1 VTEEELSQYEEQ
13 PMFRPDHMAV
23 GHGLRSGKP
32 CVIFA
37 FVVNGEAQ
45 VLSIDPDE
53 ADYIAKRMRRAA
65 GATRALQEQEG
76 T

>member
-1 VTEEELSQYEEQ
+1 MTQEELSRYEEH
-13 PMFRPDHMAV
+13 PMFRPEHMAV

-37 FVVNGEAQ
+37 TVVNDDVQ
-45 VLSIDPDE
+45 VIALDPDE
-53 ADYIAKRMRRAA
+53 ADDIAKRMRRAA

-76 T
+76 K